1 MELLYFSIKIHQ
13 EHPWPGPVVGT
24 ERRGMVKMLL
34 LSFRSLDCWRCRL
47 INKRSPSKVLSD
59 IMGEA

>member
-1 MELLYFSIKIHQ
+1 MELLYFSIKVHQ

-24 ERRGMVKMLL
+24 ERRAMVKMLL

-47 INKRSPSKVLSD
+47 INKRSLSKVLSD
-59 IMGEA
+59 MMGKA